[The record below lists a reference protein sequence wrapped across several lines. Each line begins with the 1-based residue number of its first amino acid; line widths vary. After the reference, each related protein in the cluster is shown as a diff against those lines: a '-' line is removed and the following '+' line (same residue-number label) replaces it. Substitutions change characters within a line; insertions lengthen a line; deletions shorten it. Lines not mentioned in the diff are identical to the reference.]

1 MAPLKYALIC
11 TYSNMNLNILG
22 KGMAQTSN

>member
-1 MAPLKYALIC
+1 MAPLKYELIC
-11 TYSNMNLNILG
+11 AYSNMNLNILD